1 MPAYAWP
8 PGTGIGFLYQIS
20 SESRFATAQF
30 VQEVRNLR
38 RSNPATLAESVRIDQ
53 HARRKAAPMRH
64 RKLEERSLALHREIA
79 RRIKDNPGL
88 LTRVRGRLFEDIR
101 SGRFSIS
108 LTDAM
113 QEWLD
118 LLNTSSLEQI
128 LELLVDQGENARRLR
143 QSTPFAGILTQE
155 ERRRIL
161 EFEHIIKA

>member
-1 MPAYAWP
+1 M
-8 PGTGIGFLYQIS
+8 IMRL
-20 SESRFATAQF
+20 
-30 VQEVRNLR
+30 LR
-38 RSNPATLAESVRIDQ
+38 REMVV
-53 HARRKAAPMRH
+53 RH
-64 RKLEERSLALHREIA
+64 RRLEEQSLALHREIA
-79 RRIKDNPGL
+79 RMVRQNPEL
-88 LTRVRGRLFEDIR
+88 LTGVRERLSKDID

-118 LLNTSSLEQI
+118 LLNTSSLELI

-161 EFEHIIKA
+161 EEA